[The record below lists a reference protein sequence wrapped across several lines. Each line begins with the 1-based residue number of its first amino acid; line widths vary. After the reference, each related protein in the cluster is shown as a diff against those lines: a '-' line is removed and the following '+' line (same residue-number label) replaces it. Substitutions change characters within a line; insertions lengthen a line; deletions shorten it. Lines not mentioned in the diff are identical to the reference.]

1 MKPAV
6 FWQNFELGVEIDVA
20 STFIYDGLRNLD
32 QMESFAYEADVFN
45 FLYNVSVGVERFLK
59 VAIILIEF
67 DEHTDPEEHEESLIT
82 HNHADLLA
90 RLKSHREMN
99 LGKAHLEFISL
110 LTRFYKSFRYD
121 RYSLKTIQEMA
132 KEKEALVSFLSKN
145 VILEEL
151 PAWSEE
157 TIYKNTIKVKKY
169 IGKLLSKIILQV
181 YDFIRKAAQSKNIYT
196 YEVRYGSKA
205 YKLLLG
211 KQFSFEHENVLWKEL
226 LIFMLSTQETS
237 KHLEFIKNIEP
248 LDFDVA
254 LLGDY
259 LEAMGSDLK
268 KILVTE
274 ELDHLYEELED
285 VSDRFEQLSLLSSM
299 GNVLNHELDDPE

>member
-32 QMESFAYEADVFN
+32 QMENFAYETDVFN
-45 FLYNVSVGVERFLK
+45 FLYNISVGVERFLK

-67 DEHTDPEEHEESLIT
+67 DENTDPEVHEESLIT

-90 RLKSHREMN
+90 RLKNHRDMN

-121 RYSLKTIQEMA
+121 RYSLKTIHEMA

-145 VILEEL
+145 ITLEQVPTFGED
-151 PAWSEE
+151 S
-157 TIYKNTIKVKKY
+157 IYRNTDKVKKY
-169 IGKLLSKIILQV
+169 IGKLLSKIILQI
-181 YDFIRKAAQSKNIYT
+181 YDIIRRAAQSKNIYT

-237 KHLEFIKNIEP
+237 KHLEFIRAIDP

-268 KILVTE
+268 KISVTE

-285 VSDRFEQLSLLSSM
+285 VSDRFEQLGLLSNM
-299 GNVLNHELDDPE
+299 GSVLNYELDEHE